1 MPRLR
6 IRWVPDRDSVELRFS
21 AVRLQQQQQQRD
33 ATTNVLGKE
42 RQVALVLL
50 SKEKTVLKNPPSQSW
65 LESPRGEDWVIIS
78 CPSSVQ

>member
-1 MPRLR
+1 MPRFR
-6 IRWVPDRDSVELRFS
+6 IRWVPDRDSVEPRFS
-21 AVRLQQQQQQRD
+21 AVRLQRQQPRD

-50 SKEKTVLKNPPSQSW
+50 SKETTVLKNPPSQSW